1 MNERG
6 TGSERIR
13 LAVNGASVEAP
24 AGISGAGLLEL
35 LDIPA
40 STAVAEVNGQ
50 HLPRSRFLQH
60 RFVDGDVVELVSLVG
75 GG

>member
-1 MNERG
+1 M
-6 TGSERIR
+6 SESGNDFQLIR
-13 LAVNGASVEAP
+13 LTVNGASLDAP
-24 AGISGAGLLEL
+24 AGISGAGLLVL

-40 STAVAEVNGQ
+40 NTAVAEVNGE

-60 RFVDGDVVELVSLVG
+60 LLVDGDVVELVSLVG